1 MNMADIFFDDVIGD
15 IRVQGGDLAFTSDT
29 SFIETMRQKIKCV
42 LRTFLGEYF
51 LDDANNPKVG
61 VPYFQSILSQKV
73 PTTELCDAVFRSALI
88 NIEDV
93 TSIESLQFDIDEIE
107 RTLKVAFKV
116 KIKNNGQY
124 IEDVVDF
131 NPLRQGKY

>member
-1 MNMADIFFDDVIGD
+1 MNMADIFFDDVQGD
-15 IRVQGGDLAFTSDT
+15 IKIQGGDISFTSDT

-88 NIEDV
+88 NIKDV
-93 TSIESLQFDIDEIE
+93 TSIESLQFDIDERQ

-131 NPLRQGKY
+131 NPLAQGI